1 MSHFLKIVEEYVRGE
16 LSSALS
22 ASQTHQLRMVF
33 QGPPSRVLEELYE
46 ALTADDGFVNL
57 EVADRKVSLPVYLLD
72 SAAPPTTHMKS
83 SICGQEHLVR
93 VRTSDCQAFLVLLP
107 PSEQINLSLETAMF
121 HVGPSRSAN
130 NLGLWRAHPLI
141 SRLIAEGVRRR
152 CLPSQGKEALLLIS
166 HALEEA
172 WEVDDKYR
180 DKRTIW
186 NLLRQI
192 NDSALADTPL
202 HNQLASILGYASC
215 ESQEFGGSEHQGLSE
230 RIAKFIESK
239 GIVAGIGELLEAAE
253 PDLREPLQEFRSHL
267 IRKCRTPDIFSARP
281 LGSYSPIEGMEQVSS
296 PGWWSTL
303 SVEVW
308 RRLLDKP
315 EDGGPVD
322 GPSITVDNILAP
334 RTGNSPYVVQERPSF
349 LIQNDTSA
357 LIRLEVSRAVGRK
370 SFEQLATVEVSG
382 ASEQTWVDDE
392 PPQHESNLRY
402 RFEADGV
409 RSVTIPVIALD
420 SFIPGICVYSRT
432 ASQIS
437 QVKLNTKA
445 IANDGKKVARYEWD
459 AKLRGIG
466 SHQLDMFVS
475 RHIKLGAEMLGYQT
489 SAEEGDIAPIPIN
502 QASDSHFVSILQV
515 DEQCYFD
522 FEGVNGG
529 TARPYR
535 FSVVTEDHVPAG
547 VTSEFGR
554 LVLENRRAKTN
565 ANVEPESNRLVDY
578 VIWAIDEDTSHNPVL
593 FGPDYLSCW
602 RKPDWASSPVLTQFH
617 LALDPRP
624 LGPENTLPESLI
636 AARAA
641 VLKLLRPAPGQQGIP
656 IELHRLGEK
665 MQAREFSAAVEEYL
679 EQYVSA
685 MNSHY
690 HATAW
695 MDTIALLRREGN
707 TNMLEATPYALL
719 LSPLHPIRLAWQ
731 CRAQTVMKD
740 ALDRHEE
747 CPGASVLNSATF
759 PDCLM
764 LPCRNPTGTSSYKYY
779 LAMENSS
786 DYWSVLWDKDR
797 ITEVASVSE
806 STIFGEEL
814 GLHVEGLT
822 AGFSAQQVD
831 QSIREVQRLVSAKP
845 RLGVAIHSETTGAS
859 DCNEGIRQWASSN
872 LGQGGGNNE
881 RDPWYEFGRKSLD
894 ISDFRDS
901 VLHPEPSWLASLT
914 KQNGASVQWYSASTA
929 TWEERN
935 DLALIAH
942 LGTASPSVD
951 LQQLR
956 SPIDRTGLSRHRLR
970 KQVPGT
976 SPAFIAESRIGRFFT
991 NDASNALTH
1000 LLLSALEALES
1011 RCAETFDS
1019 YVFAPRQD
1027 VLRTALSTSSYCA
1040 VSSSSVDTACFFG
1053 AHGEFYLWDYDLPS
1067 YGQKAGRG
1075 CGYYLLARLSPTL
1088 QGAVQTAVLKLKTGA
1103 DFSVARAEKLL
1114 MEVSARGMPTL
1125 KRLTAG
1131 GTTSFGEVGVLV
1143 AARILQRGSGQQFL
1157 LEGLIPAIEREEF
1170 VNLVVPADPFQGQYE
1185 DLRRSLRFG
1194 DSKRPDLIVISI
1206 ALLSRSPVAVKI
1218 TPIEVKARNKSMSSA
1233 ERLEAVGQAKSFS
1246 SLLKKIQELAARS
1259 ELWGV
1264 AWRDMVCAW
1273 VDYAFR
1279 VYGQLP
1285 SFQSVE
1291 GWSRVHGELLE
1302 RLMLADIDIEV
1313 DGLGRLIS
1321 IEATDSST
1329 REDVDGDRFLETI
1342 VLSHLNAF
1350 EVIDDENCGLL
1361 ASLGKQLGDW
1371 GLHPRELAPVE
1382 DEIFDGAEASEP
1394 TKVAVEGMSSGPDMS
1409 DSEETQEGQE
1419 TAGPRGIKF
1428 VVGQVLNS
1436 LTNDTLSFYP
1446 GNTAL
1451 NQLNVGIVG
1460 DLGTGKTQL
1469 IQALIYQ
1476 LVRAKDDNRGKP
1488 PQILIFDYKKD
1499 YSKPEF
1505 VAATGARV
1513 VKPHKIPLNFFDL
1526 RDSERPQAAWLERF
1540 KFFFDILSKIYGN
1553 IGPVQRETI
1562 KTAVRKSYEGQ
1573 IDASCYPTIIDVFE
1587 AYKREND
1594 GKVDVPYGIMSD
1606 IVDGEYFEPDSGR
1619 VEPFSAFLDG
1629 VVVVDLASVGQDDRT
1644 KNMLVVVF
1652 LNMFYEHMLK
1662 IQKREF
1668 LGKNPQVRFVD
1679 TLLLVD
1685 EADNIMKY
1693 EFDVLRKVLLQGREF
1708 GVGVLLASQYLS
1720 HFRTANEN
1728 YLEPLL
1734 TWFVH
1739 KVPNVTVK
1747 DLQSVGLSGVD
1758 QSYVDRIK
1766 NLAQHECLYKTLGVS
1781 GSFMRG
1787 TPFYE
1792 LVCGSQT
1799 RH

>member
-1 MSHFLKIVEEYVRGE
+1 VSQFLKIVEEYVRCE

-33 QGPPSRVLEELYE
+33 QGPPSSVLQELFE
-46 ALTADDGFVNL
+46 ALTEDDGFVDL
-57 EVADRKVSLPVYLLD
+57 EVTYGEVKLPVYLLD

-83 SICGQEHLVR
+83 SICAQEHLVR

-121 HVGPSRSAN
+121 HVGPSRNAN
-130 NLGLWRAHPLI
+130 SLDLWRSHPLI
-141 SRLIAEGVRRR
+141 KRLLDEGVKRR
-152 CLPSQGKEALLLIS
+152 CLHSQVTEALKLIS
-166 HALEEA
+166 QALEEA

-180 DKRTIW
+180 DKRTVW
-186 NLLRQI
+186 NLLRQL
-192 NDSALADTPL
+192 NDSALVDNPL
-202 HNQLASILGYASC
+202 HNQLAAILGYASC
-215 ESQEFGGSEHQGLSE
+215 DSEDFGGKEHQGLNE
-230 RIAKFIESK
+230 QIARFIESK
-239 GIVAGIGELLEAAE
+239 GIVAGISELLEAAE
-253 PDLREPLQEFRSHL
+253 PELSEPLEAFRNHL
-267 IRKCRTPDIFSARP
+267 IRRCRTPDIFSARP
-281 LGSYSPIEGMEQVSS
+281 LGSYSPIEGLEQVSS
-296 PGWWSTL
+296 PGWWSNL

-308 RRLLDKP
+308 RNLLDRP
-315 EDGGPVD
+315 ENLAPVD
-322 GPSITVDNILAP
+322 GPSVTVSNILAP
-334 RTGNSPYVVQERPSF
+334 RTGNSPYVVQEQPSF
-349 LIQNDTSA
+349 LIRNDTSIS
-357 LIRLEVSRAVGRK
+357 IRLEVSRAVGRK
-370 SFEQLATVEVSG
+370 SFEQLAMVEVGG
-382 ASEQTWVDDE
+382 ATEQTWGDSE
-392 PPQHESNLRY
+392 PPKHDSNLRY

-409 RSVTIPVIALD
+409 KTVTIPVIALD

-437 QVKLNTKA
+437 QIKLNAKA
-445 IANDGKKVARYEWD
+445 IANDGKKVARYEWET
-459 AKLRGIG
+459 KLRGMG
-466 SHQLDMFVS
+466 SHQLDLFTS
-475 RHIKLGAEMLGYQT
+475 RHVKLGAEMLGYQT
-489 SAEEGDIAPIPIN
+489 SAEEGDVAFIPVN
-502 QASDSHFVSILQV
+502 QASENHFVSILQV
-515 DEQCYFD
+515 DEQCYFE
-522 FEGVNGG
+522 FEGVKGG
-529 TARPYR
+529 AAQPYR
-535 FSVVTEDHVPAG
+535 FSVVTEDHLPTG

-565 ANVEPESNRLVDY
+565 ANVEPESNRLIDY
-578 VIWAIDEDTSHNPVL
+578 VIWAIDEDISHCPVL

-602 RKPDWASSPVLTQFH
+602 RKPDWASSPALTQYH

-624 LGPENTLPESLI
+624 LVSESKLPETLV

-641 VLKLLRPAPGQQGIP
+641 VLKLLRPASGQQGVP

-665 MQAREFSAAVEEYL
+665 MQAKEFSEAIEKYL

-685 MNSHY
+685 LNSHY
-690 HATAW
+690 DAAVW
-695 MDTIALLRREGN
+695 MDMIALLRREGN

-731 CRAQTVMKD
+731 CRAQSVMKD

-747 CPGASVLNSATF
+747 CPAASVLNSATF

-797 ITEVASVSE
+797 IAEASSVSA

-872 LGQGGGNNE
+872 LGQGGGNSE
-881 RDPWYEFGRKSLD
+881 RDAWYEFGRKSLD
-894 ISDFRDS
+894 IFDFRDS

-914 KQNGASVQWYSASTA
+914 KQNGASVQWYSASTDKCD
-929 TWEERN
+929 ERN

-956 SPIDRTGLSRHRLR
+956 SSIDRTGLSRHRLR
-970 KQVPGT
+970 KQVAGT

-991 NDASNALTH
+991 NDGSSALTR
-1000 LLLSALEALES
+1000 LLLSALEAVES

-1067 YGQKAGRG
+1067 YGEKAGRG

-1088 QGAVQTAVLKLKTGA
+1088 QGAVQTAVLRLKSGA
-1103 DFSVARAEKLL
+1103 DFSLARAESLL
-1114 MEVSARGMPTL
+1114 LEVSARGMPTL

-1143 AARILQRGSGQQFL
+1143 AARILQRGSGQQLL
-1157 LEGLIPAIEREEF
+1157 LEGLIPAIQKEEF

-1185 DLRRSLRFG
+1185 DLRRSLKFG
-1194 DSKRPDLIVISI
+1194 DSKRPDLIVISVS
-1206 ALLSRSPVAVKI
+1206 LLSRSPVAMKI
-1218 TPIEVKARNKSMSSA
+1218 TPIEVKARSKFMSSS
-1233 ERLEAVGQAKSFS
+1233 ERLEALGQAKSFS
-1246 SLLKKIQELAARS
+1246 SLLKKIQELAAHS

-1264 AWRDMVCAW
+1264 AWRDMVCNW

-1279 VYGQLP
+1279 VYGQLA

-1302 RLMLADIDIEV
+1302 RLMLAEIDIEV
-1313 DGLGRLIS
+1313 DGLGRLIC

-1329 REDVDGDRFLETI
+1329 RVDVDGDGFLETI

-1350 EVIDDENCGLL
+1350 EIIDDEHCGLL
-1361 ASLGKQLGDW
+1361 GSLGKQLGDW
-1371 GLHPRELAPVE
+1371 GLHPREHAPVE
-1382 DEIFDGAEASEP
+1382 DTTLDGAEMRKRAAE
-1394 TKVAVEGMSSGPDMS
+1394 AIEGMSTGPDMP
-1409 DSEETQEGQE
+1409 DAEEIRENQE
-1419 TAGPRGIKF
+1419 TACPRGIKF

-1476 LVRAKDDNRGKP
+1476 LVRAKEDNRGKP
-1488 PQILIFDYKKD
+1488 PRILIFDYKKD

-1513 VKPHKIPLNFFDL
+1513 VKPHRIPLNFFDL

-1573 IDASCYPTIIDVFE
+1573 IDATCYPTIIDVFE

-1734 TWFVH
+1734 TWFIH

-1758 QSYVDRIK
+1758 QSYIDRIK
-1766 NLAQHECLYKTLGVS
+1766 NLAQHECLYKTLDVS

-1792 LVCGSQT
+1792 QVCGSQVT
-1799 RH
+1799 